1 MIYLASTSPRRK
13 ALLKAAG
20 MPFRV
25 LRPCYTEDR
34 RLTAPPARLVRLHAV
49 KKAASCAGRVMQ
61 GTVLAA
67 DTVVCL
73 NGTILGKP
81 RTLPA
86 ARRMLGRLQGRWH
99 VVYTGVALL
108 TLRRGR
114 VIRRQVFVER
124 TRVRLKPLTT
134 ADITRYVQRVHP
146 LDKAGAYAIQ
156 SRHGGI
162 VQEVR
167 GLLSNAIGL
176 PVETLLN
183 KLTPARQ

>member
-13 ALLKAAG
+13 ALLKQAG
-20 MPFRV
+20 IPFRA
-25 LRPCYTEDR
+25 LRPRYTEGR
-34 RLTAPPARLVRLHAV
+34 RPAAPPDRLVRLHAV
-49 KKAASCAGRVMQ
+49 RKAASCAGRVTQ

-73 NGTILGKP
+73 NGAILGKP
-81 RTLPA
+81 RTIPA

-114 VIRRQVFVER
+114 LTRRQVFVER
-124 TRVRLKPLTT
+124 TRVRLKPLT
-134 ADITRYVQRVHP
+134 AAEITRYFQRVHP

-167 GLLSNAIGL
+167 GLRSNAIGL
-176 PVETLLN
+176 PVETLLK
-183 KLTPARQ
+183 KLTHAP